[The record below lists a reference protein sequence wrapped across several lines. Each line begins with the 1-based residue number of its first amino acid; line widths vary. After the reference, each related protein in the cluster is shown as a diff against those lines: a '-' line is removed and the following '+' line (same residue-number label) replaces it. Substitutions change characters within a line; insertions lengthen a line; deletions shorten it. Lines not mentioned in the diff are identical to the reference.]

1 MYCTGQASYG
11 KTPGA
16 VSVRGVVTGVK
27 GRLQCPLDPCHCLQ
41 PYGGATV
48 WEKYQKNNRVST
60 WGVWCRCWRIFFF
73 FVSVWFGYSF
83 APRPEPTTGMCSGGS
98 KDPSSKLLPSTGR
111 RTGRWPDARVCC
123 SRSHC
128 RDTQGQMKKTT
139 DSCGVTAKT
148 RSESG
153 GGWGGGSHDVMSWDS
168 DGERESYTASLSWHW
183 GSSHSMWSSSCEP
196 AAVCRCHRQ
205 EECCGSGPS
214 KATGPPGATSW

>member
-48 WEKYQKNNRVST
+48 WEKYRKNNRVST

-153 GGWGGGSHDVMSWDS
+153 GGMRRGVSRCDELRLWRR
-168 DGERESYTASLSWHW
+168 ER
-183 GSSHSMWSSSCEP
+183 
-196 AAVCRCHRQ
+196 VVHRQ
-205 EECCGSGPS
+205 PVLALGQQPLHVELQLWTGSRLQVPQAGRVLRI
-214 KATGPPGATSW
+214 GAK